1 MATSV
6 LKYGGLLSVAIIVIA
21 IVYKRN
27 VDDQLRQRLDDVLH
41 SLRRAEQKVS
51 LQVFRRVGLSYQR
64 GSHLL

>member
-51 LQVFRRVGLSYQR
+51 LQVFR
-64 GSHLL
+64 